1 MREAKSSH
9 VGSAAIGAERRAVR
23 RPPAHSARRR
33 RGRRYDRV
41 RFIGGLL
48 LMAALTAGA
57 FGVDG
62 LLQASRE
69 RSRVASLQA
78 ELSSLQQRVAA
89 DEQGVAS
96 ERLEVGNLAGRATGA
111 ERSVSRSLGRIN
123 WSLQSVP
130 SEAQF
135 ARMRSQLDAD
145 AACLSQLQNQLAG
158 LGINWRIDPERPST
172 DYFKLYTAAPASAS
186 CSAP

>member
-1 MREAKSSH
+1 MRETKASR
-9 VGSAAIGAERRAVR
+9 VGAAAAAPR
-23 RPPAHSARRR
+23 RPARGPVAHRARRGR
-33 RGRRYDRV
+33 RRRYDRV

-48 LMAALTAGA
+48 LMVALTAGA

-96 ERLEVGNLAGRATGA
+96 ERVEVGNLAGRASGV
-111 ERSVSRSLGRIN
+111 ERSVSRSLGRLN

-130 SEAQF
+130 SEAEM
-135 ARMRSQLDAD
+135 ARMRGQLDAD
-145 AACLSQLQNQLAG
+145 AACLGQLRSELDG
-158 LGINWRIDPERPST
+158 LGISWRIDPAKPST
-172 DYFKLYTAAPASAS
+172 DYFKLFSSASASAS
-186 CSAP
+186 CAAP